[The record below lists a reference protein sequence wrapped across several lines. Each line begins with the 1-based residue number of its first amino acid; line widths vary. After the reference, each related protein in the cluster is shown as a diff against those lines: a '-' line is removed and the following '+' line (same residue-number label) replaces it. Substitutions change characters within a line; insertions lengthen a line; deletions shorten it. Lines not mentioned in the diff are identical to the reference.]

1 MGSDKKIRILVVDDH
16 EIVRAGIIAL
26 FKTEKDFVVVGEASN
41 GADAVAKTKELT
53 PDIVLMDL
61 TMPEMDGTEATRA
74 IKRLDLS
81 THILILTQH
90 EHEEYL
96 RRVLAAGAAGYIV
109 KNSLASE
116 LLTAIRMVSRGEK
129 YFDATTSRLM
139 TNAYTK
145 IATGRSDSRPVLTKR
160 EREILQ
166 FIAEGY
172 TNQQTADKL
181 HISVRTVEFH
191 RANLLQKLGLRDTAS
206 LVKYAIQE
214 NIISLD

>member
-1 MGSDKKIRILVVDDH
+1 MPPAQKIRILVTDDH

-26 FKTEKDFVVVGEASN
+26 FKTEQDIVVAGEAKN
-41 GADAVAKTKELT
+41 GAEAVAKVKELK

-61 TMPEMDGTEATRA
+61 TMPEMDGIEATRA
-74 IKRLDLS
+74 IVKAAPDTRVLV
-81 THILILTQH
+81 LTQH

-96 RRVLAAGAAGYIV
+96 RRVLSVGAAGYIV

-116 LLTAIRMVSRGEK
+116 LLTAIRMVARGEK
-129 YFDATTSRLM
+129 YFDAATSKMMTT
-139 TNAYTK
+139 AYTN
-145 IATGRSDSRPVLTKR
+145 IATGKTEPRPTLTRR

-166 FIAEGY
+166 YIAEGY
-172 TNQQTADKL
+172 TNQQAADKL

-214 NIISLD
+214 KIISLD